1 MQHASGYVWASCGCH
16 NKLPWA
22 DWLRQQKCILLWFWR
37 ETQKIQIKASAGPHS
52 LWRLQETV
60 FFASSSF
67 WWLTAYLGY
76 WLHHSNL
83 CLDGHIVSWSVF
95 SSVCLRTL
103 VTGRRSY
110 PHNPGSSPHLKIFV
124 QLFAMPWTVAYKA
137 ALSMEFFRQ
146 EYWSGLPFPFPG
158 DLPDPGIESRSPTLQ
173 ADDLPS
179 EPRGKPTVI
188 SAETSVS
195 K

>member
-1 MQHASGYVWASCGCH
+1 MVKTTEMYSPVVLKRNTEDPNQGISRAT
-16 NKLPWA
+16 LPLEAPGNSLFCFFQLLVA
-22 DWLRQQKCILLWFWR
+22 D
-37 ETQKIQIKASAGPHS
+37 S
-52 LWRLQETV
+52 L
-60 FFASSSF
+60 
-67 WWLTAYLGY
+67 LGY

-137 ALSMEFFRQ
+137 ALSMEFSRQ